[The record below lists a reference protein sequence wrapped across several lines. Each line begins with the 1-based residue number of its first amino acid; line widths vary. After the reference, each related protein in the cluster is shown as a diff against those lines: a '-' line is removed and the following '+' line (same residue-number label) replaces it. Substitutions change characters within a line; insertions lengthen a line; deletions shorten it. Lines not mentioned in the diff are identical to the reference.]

1 MKVRNNLVLIVIL
14 IIGTSTLFSTF
25 ALSDREAKTQIV
37 IDGTKYYALIIGV
50 EKFENINAT
59 EYAHYIDDDAIAMYN
74 MLNNSNN
81 WKTSHI
87 KLLLNENATKD
98 NIRDNITEW
107 LDDREDQDDVV
118 LIYFSGHGWRMPF
131 SHRKEGHA
139 YIIPYDSPDSHY
151 CEGVITDKELDSWLD
166 ELESNKIV
174 VILDSCYSGRMF
186 SLRQEGRVI
195 LAAGGKYILCPVDES
210 EELGHGIFTHF
221 LLQGFNGSADKNNDS
236 WVSAEEAFHYARFP
250 TFKYSFFY
258 QFPFIKLSGIIP
270 PQLPYMY
277 DQYQGEIKLVR
288 YTYSL

>member
-118 LIYFSGHGWRMPF
+118 IIYF
-131 SHRKEGHA
+131 
-139 YIIPYDSPDSHY
+139 
-151 CEGVITDKELDSWLD
+151 VKELLQTRNWILGWMNWNQIRSWLYSTPAI
-166 ELESNKIV
+166 LEG
-174 VILDSCYSGRMF
+174 C
-186 SLRQEGRVI
+186 
-195 LAAGGKYILCPVDES
+195 
-210 EELGHGIFTHF
+210 F
-221 LLQGFNGSADKNNDS
+221 LS
-236 WVSAEEAFHYARFP
+236 VRRAE
-250 TFKYSFFY
+250 
-258 QFPFIKLSGIIP
+258 
-270 PQLPYMY
+270 
-277 DQYQGEIKLVR
+277 
-288 YTYSL
+288 